1 MSEFHS
7 RYSGGGAGRVL
18 DPFERDASA
27 DEFRFDH
34 VEHAFDRC
42 EPEGDPTD
50 DAIASKQ

>member
-1 MSEFHS
+1 MSKFQDAQ
-7 RYSGGGAGRVL
+7 AGREGGL
-18 DPFERDASA
+18 DPFKRDASA